1 MSSFLLARWTYTGFK
16 IKGNL
21 FLRQLTKILKVPFL
35 QFSWVYLLFCDI
47 ENCEIPKVRYW
58 NYLYSETPAAKE
70 SFHISEANSTE
81 NWLKHNKQAAVG
93 RAVTPRGVSQPSFY
107 PTSDAEFKAKTSSPI
122 YHLNKTIKKKKKNR
136 SEVTH
141 RADELNAAMRWTSC
155 YMAGAEEAESWY
167 AHSVKRLKSR
177 NVQTALDKRNAMVR
191 LLIILSFLLIVCFKS

>member
-1 MSSFLLARWTYTGFK
+1 MSSFLLAQWTYTGFK

-122 YHLNKTIKKKKKNR
+122 YHLNKTIKKKKKIEAKWRIEQTN
-136 SEVTH
+136 SMQLCGEPLVIWQ
-141 RADELNAAMRWTSC
+141 EPKKLNLDMPIPWKDWRVETYRLHSIK
-155 YMAGAEEAESWY
+155 ETLWY
-167 AHSVKRLKSR
+167 
-177 NVQTALDKRNAMVR
+177 DF
-191 LLIILSFLLIVCFKS
+191 LSF